1 MWLLIKGELRYNLDL
16 YAGFFLFFLVLGGF
30 LFILGSGFLGQER
43 MGADWIAYFILGV
56 GVFLP
61 LNIKLRWIKEKRDR
75 IHSMFPISLHL
86 ISLARFLIFFMT
98 LSGTLLMSLVL
109 FAMFFSLVPDT
120 STTLLSILAM
130 TGFTMIL
137 NAIYFFLVPD
147 LRGFLEEKLLYK
159 AFRIF
164 FICIGII
171 IALSAFLIVQIGEKL
186 HSGGKFIAFMAAL
199 YKGIF
204 QSWEW
209 AIVFLAAG
217 FCLFYLAVWI
227 FEKRRS
233 YTE

>member
-1 MWLLIKGELRYNLDL
+1 
-16 YAGFFLFFLVLGGF
+16 
-30 LFILGSGFLGQER
+30 
-43 MGADWIAYFILGV
+43 
-56 GVFLP
+56 
-61 LNIKLRWIKEKRDR
+61 
-75 IHSMFPISLHL
+75 
-86 ISLARFLIFFMT
+86 
-98 LSGTLLMSLVL
+98 
-109 FAMFFSLVPDT
+109 
-120 STTLLSILAM
+120 
-130 TGFTMIL
+130 MIL

-171 IALSAFLIVQIGEKL
+171 ISLSAFLIVQIGEKP

-227 FEKRRS
+227 FEKRRA